1 MFVWMKDCAPF
12 PRGDNSKKMF
22 ILIFLLQ
29 KHKVNF
35 KIIAIHGPYVIAK
48 ILNIWNVFYLKWVQ
62 HFLSK
67 WMVSSKTAYLPFLRI
82 FCRALIKAMMSA
94 SAFGSPVIG
103 MLFFLDIKRKRFHRY
118 KNDLKM
124 CYLFVLFSCV
134 YIKQNI
140 TVHSN
145 VLFLFAIC
153 LYISLFWQ
161 SFCCYHLYY

>member
-29 KHKVNF
+29 KHKVNIN
-35 KIIAIHGPYVIAK
+35 IIAIHSPYVIAT
-48 ILNIWNVFYLKWVQ
+48 ILNIWNVLNQMWVQ
-62 HFLSK
+62 PIPLQMDDVQQDS
-67 WMVSSKTAYLPFLRI
+67 LPFLSI

-124 CYLFVLFSCV
+124 CYLFALFSCV

-161 SFCCYHLYY
+161 SFCCYHLYC